1 MPFYD
6 TKKPHQ
12 YKYILL
18 YIYTDGEFSMMN
30 YELKTIEDL
39 RMKRPENKKVG

>member
-18 YIYTDGEFSMMN
+18 YIYIYTDGDFSMMN
-30 YELKTIEDL
+30 YELKQL
-39 RMKRPENKKVG
+39 RI